1 VVEPATLRDLW
12 LSHANRLVLIARSIG
27 EPAEDAVQEAFV
39 ALAKENQLPRD
50 PLAWL
55 VRVARNQLLHWRR
68 SGQRRRERE
77 RIVARDRWFE
87 PSAESVE
94 TQLDA
99 EDAMQAMESLPA
111 EQREI
116 VVMHLWGE
124 MSFETI
130 AGVIGTSRATAHR
143 RYVNGL
149 RQLQQRLEPECRTAS
164 DDSAQATHRGFT

>member
-1 VVEPATLRDLW
+1 MVEPATLRDLW

-39 ALAKENQLPRD
+39 ALAKEQQLPCD

-55 VRVARNQLLHWRR
+55 VRVTRNQLLHWRR

-87 PSAESVE
+87 SPDAALES
-94 TQLDA
+94 QLDA
-99 EDAMQAMESLPA
+99 DEAMQALESLRA

-143 RYVNGL
+143 RYISGL
-149 RQLQQRLEPECRTAS
+149 RQLQQRLEPESHPAPNDTT
-164 DDSAQATHRGFT
+164 QVTHRGFT

>member
-1 VVEPATLRDLW
+1 MVEPNALRDLW
-12 LSHANRLVLIARSIG
+12 LSHASRLVLIARSIG

-39 ALAKENQLPRD
+39 ALAKEKQLPRD

-55 VRVARNQLLHWRR
+55 VRVTRNQLLHWRR
-68 SGQRRRERE
+68 GGQRRRERE
-77 RIVARDRWFE
+77 RIVARHRWFE

-94 TQLDA
+94 NRLDA
-99 EDAMQAMESLPA
+99 ADAMQAMESLPA

-143 RYVNGL
+143 RYIDGL
-149 RQLQQRLEPECRTAS
+149 RQLQERLEPRSRAAS
-164 DDSAQATHRGFT
+164 GDTVQAPHRDFT